1 MKTAGRQQTR
11 TGRRRAA
18 LARALLVTAPTTAC
32 SAKAINADKAQ
43 ASFTDYAGRLDHVD
57 LATETLTDLSPL
69 AETMTDNFCLDLS
82 ADATSLCALTSD
94 AGTDLGQKA
103 VYAYALSSASAT
115 QFADDTLDRGG
126 MSINGI
132 GAGGVAGHLFVS
144 ADVPVRQLQSVEI
157 RP

>member
-1 MKTAGRQQTR
+1 
-11 TGRRRAA
+11 

-82 ADATSLCALTSD
+82 ADATTLCALTSD

-103 VYAYALSSASAT
+103 VYAYALSSASASAT
-115 QFADDTLDRGG
+115 QFADDTLDLGG

-144 ADVPVRQLQSVEI
+144 ADVPVAQLQLVEI